1 MVWGIA
7 GDRDTQV
14 QVQRFVEQL
23 GVTFPILYDNGAAVI
38 EQYRLRHDF
47 GTRYPID
54 WVVGKDGRI
63 IYVNDGYEPDEI
75 RAVLDAELAR

>member
-7 GDRDTQV
+7 GDRDSQAQV
-14 QVQRFVEQL
+14 SRFVDQI
-23 GVTFPILYDNGAAVI
+23 GVSFPILYDQGASVI
-38 EQYRLRHDF
+38 DQYRLRHDF
-47 GTRYPID
+47 GTKYPID

-75 RAVLDAELAR
+75 KAVLDAELAR